1 MRKPNKEIIGTIV
14 KNGCRFLVYGAT
26 LLLPCL
32 SLKDTNNVMY
42 YVGDVKYSDAVG
54 VIMNSRM
61 FSSDKTK
68 AIEVLKKNEDKEFY
82 KSVIQVVNSNMF
94 SSDKLT
100 TIVNMCTEVEES

>member
-1 MRKPNKEIIGTIV
+1 MRKFNKEAVGKIA
-14 KNGCRFLVYGAT
+14 KNGCRILLYGAAII
-26 LLLPCL
+26 LPCL
-32 SLKDTNNVMY
+32 SMKDAANMIY

-68 AIEVLKKNEDKEFY
+68 AIEALKKDGDTEFY

-94 SSDKLT
+94 SSDKLK
-100 TIVNMCTEVEES
+100 TIINMCEVTEK